1 MIDKRSYIPYIG
13 LFICVFLHTGLL
25 AQTNE
30 QKALESKREQLE
42 MEIKEINRLLFA
54 EKKERGN
61 VLDQMEAMDQKIN
74 VRQQL
79 IRVTNQQSNLLN
91 RQINTNIRNIGKLR
105 NDLAF
110 LKEEYGN
117 MIQKSY
123 QNKSR
128 QSRLMFLLS
137 AEDFFQAFKRFQYMK
152 QYTQYRKEQGEQIVV
167 KTDELTQLNKDL
179 ADQRKEKDRLV
190 AENTE
195 VKNQLYKEIQAQ
207 KELLKNIKK
216 NESKYATEINKK
228 KQEAKRID
236 EQIEKLIRSAIAA
249 SNKEVGKKSSVSS
262 STTASSSV
270 FVLTPEATILANN
283 FSANKGKLIWPVE
296 KGIKRQGFGVYND
309 AVYPGIK
316 HQSNGVIIATD
327 EGSQARAIFEGEVI
341 AILSVPG
348 GNKGVQIK
356 HGNYISTYYNLSTVN
371 VKKGDKVNIKSN
383 LGEIYTSRSNGTTQ
397 LKFYLY
403 QNTTRLNPEEW
414 IYRL

>member
-1 MIDKRSYIPYIG
+1 MGSKHSYIVYFLLVMFVGIG
-13 LFICVFLHTGLL
+13 NVAI

-30 QKALESKREQLE
+30 QKALESKREQLQK
-42 MEIKEINRLLFA
+42 EISEINRLLFA
-54 EKKERGN
+54 EKKEKGN
-61 VLDQMEAMDQKIN
+61 VLEQMEAMDQKIN

-91 RQINTNIRNIGKLR
+91 RQINTNVRNIGKLR

-137 AEDFFQAFKRFQYMK
+137 SENFLQAFKRFQYMK
-152 QYTQYRKEQGEQIVV
+152 QYTQYRKEQGEQIVA

-179 ADQRKEKDRLV
+179 SEQRKEKDKLV
-190 AENTE
+190 AENTQI
-195 VKNQLYKEIQAQ
+195 KNQLYKEIQSQ
-207 KELLKNIKK
+207 KELLKSIRK
-216 NESKYATEINKK
+216 NESKYATAIENKK
-228 KQEAKRID
+228 KEAKRID
-236 EQIEKLIRSAIAA
+236 EQIERLIRSAIAA
-249 SNKEVGKKSSVSS
+249 SNREASKSSS
-262 STTASSSV
+262 STATSSSK
-270 FVLTPEATILANN
+270 FVLTPEATIVANN

-316 HQSNGVIIATD
+316 HESNGVIIATD
-327 EGSQARAIFEGEVI
+327 EGSKARAIFEGEVI

-356 HGNYISTYYNLSTVN
+356 HGNYISTYYNLSRVY
-371 VKKGDKVNIKSN
+371 VKKGDKVNTKSD
-383 LGEIYTSRSNGTTQ
+383 LGDIYTSKSSGTTQ

-403 QNTTRLNPEEW
+403 KDTTRLNPEEW
-414 IYRL
+414 IYQL

>member
-1 MIDKRSYIPYIG
+1 MRSYCSYIVYY
-13 LFICVFLHTGLL
+13 LLVIFIHCSYVTM

-30 QKALESKREQLE
+30 QKALESKREQLQK
-42 MEIKEINRLLFA
+42 EISEINRLLFA
-54 EKKERGN
+54 EKKEKGN
-61 VLDQMEAMDQKIN
+61 VLEQMEAMDQKIN

-91 RQINTNIRNIGKLR
+91 RQINTNVRNIGKLR

-117 MIQKSY
+117 MIRKSY
-123 QNKSR
+123 QNKSG

-137 AEDFFQAFKRFQYMK
+137 SENFLQAYKRFQYMK

-167 KTDELTQLNKDL
+167 KTNELTQLNKDL
-179 ADQRKEKDRLV
+179 SDQRKEKDKLV
-190 AENTE
+190 AENTRI
-195 VKNQLYKEIQAQ
+195 KDQLYKEIQSQ
-207 KELLKNIKK
+207 KELLKSIRK
-216 NESKYATEINKK
+216 NESKYATAIENKK
-228 KQEAKRID
+228 KEAKRID
-236 EQIEKLIRSAIAA
+236 EQIERLIRSAIAA
-249 SNKEVGKKSSVSS
+249 SNREAGKSTNTTATSS
-262 STTASSSV
+262 SK
-270 FVLTPEATILANN
+270 FVLTPEAAIVANN

-316 HQSNGVIIATD
+316 HESNGVIIATD
-327 EGSQARAIFEGEVI
+327 EGSRARAIFEGEVI

-356 HGNYISTYYNLSTVN
+356 HGNYISTYYNLSRVY
-371 VKKGDKVNIKSN
+371 VKKGDKVNTKSD
-383 LGEIYTSRSNGTTQ
+383 LGDIYTSKSNGTTQ

-403 QNTTRLNPEEW
+403 KDTTRLNPEEW
-414 IYRL
+414 IYQL

>member
-1 MIDKRSYIPYIG
+1 MGSKHSYVVYVLLVMLL
-13 LFICVFLHTGLL
+13 LFGNVTL

-30 QKALESKREQLE
+30 QKALESKREQLQK
-42 MEIKEINRLLFA
+42 EISEINRLLFA
-54 EKKERGN
+54 NKKEKGN
-61 VLDQMEAMDQKIN
+61 VLEQMEAMDQKIN

-123 QNKSR
+123 QNKSG

-137 AEDFFQAFKRFQYMK
+137 SENFLQAFKRLQYMK
-152 QYTQYRKEQGEQIVV
+152 QYTQYRKEQGEQIVA

-179 ADQRKEKDRLV
+179 SVQRKEKDKLV
-190 AENTE
+190 AENTQI
-195 VKNQLYKEIQAQ
+195 KDQLFKEIQSQ
-207 KELLKNIKK
+207 KILLKSIRQ
-216 NESKYATEINKK
+216 NESKYASEIDKK
-228 KQEAKRID
+228 KKEAKRID
-236 EQIEKLIRSAIAA
+236 QQIESLIRSAIAA
-249 SNKEVGKKSSVSS
+249 SNKAVGK
-262 STTASSSV
+262 STNTSTASSSK
-270 FVLTPEATILANN
+270 FVLTPEAAIVANN

-296 KGIKRQGFGVYND
+296 KGIKRQGFGVYSD

-316 HQSNGVIIATD
+316 HESNGVIIATD
-327 EGSQARAIFEGEVI
+327 EGSKARAIFEGEVI

-356 HGNYISTYYNLSTVN
+356 HGNYISTYYNLSRIY
-371 VKKGDKVNIKSN
+371 VKKGDKVNIKSD
-383 LGEIYTSRSNGTTQ
+383 LGDIYTSKSSGTTQ

-403 QNTTRLNPEEW
+403 KDTTRLNPEEW
-414 IYRL
+414 IFQL

>member
-1 MIDKRSYIPYIG
+1 MRSNHSYIFYF
-13 LFICVFLHTGLL
+13 LFIIAFHWGYFSM

-30 QKALESKREQLE
+30 QKALESKREQLQK
-42 MEIKEINRLLFA
+42 EISEINRLLFA
-54 EKKERGN
+54 EKKEKGN
-61 VLDQMEAMDQKIN
+61 VLEQMEAMDQKIN

-91 RQINTNIRNIGKLR
+91 RQINTNVRNIGKLR

-137 AEDFFQAFKRFQYMK
+137 SENFLQAFKRFQYMK
-152 QYTQYRKEQGEQIVV
+152 QYTQYRKEQGEQIVA
-167 KTDELTQLNKDL
+167 KTEELTQLNKDL
-179 ADQRKEKDRLV
+179 SEQRKEKDKLV
-190 AENTE
+190 AENTQI
-195 VKNQLYKEIQAQ
+195 KNQLYKEIQSQ
-207 KELLKNIKK
+207 KELLKSIRK
-216 NESKYATEINKK
+216 NESKYAAAIENKK
-228 KQEAKRID
+228 KEAKRID
-236 EQIEKLIRSAIAA
+236 EQIERLIRSAIAA
-249 SNKEVGKKSSVSS
+249 SNREASKSS
-262 STTASSSV
+262 STTATSSSK
-270 FVLTPEATILANN
+270 FVLTPEATIVANN

-316 HQSNGVIIATD
+316 HESNGVIIATD
-327 EGSQARAIFEGEVI
+327 EGSKARAIFEGEVI

-356 HGNYISTYYNLSTVN
+356 HGNYISTYYNLSRVY
-371 VKKGDKVNIKSN
+371 VKKGDKVNTKSD
-383 LGEIYTSRSNGTTQ
+383 LGDIYTSKSRRSMLCSIIT
-397 LKFYLY
+397 
-403 QNTTRLNPEEW
+403 
-414 IYRL
+414 

>member
-1 MIDKRSYIPYIG
+1 MFVGVSNIAI
-13 LFICVFLHTGLL
+13 

-30 QKALESKREQLE
+30 QKALESKREQLQK
-42 MEIKEINRLLFA
+42 EISEINRLLFA
-54 EKKERGN
+54 EKKEKGN
-61 VLDQMEAMDQKIN
+61 VLEQMEAMDQKIN

-91 RQINTNIRNIGKLR
+91 RQINTNVRNIGKLR

-137 AEDFFQAFKRFQYMK
+137 SENFLQAFKRFQYMK
-152 QYTQYRKEQGEQIVV
+152 QYTQYRKEQGEQIVA

-179 ADQRKEKDRLV
+179 SEQRKEKDKLV
-190 AENTE
+190 AENTQI
-195 VKNQLYKEIQAQ
+195 KNQLYKEIQSQ
-207 KELLKNIKK
+207 KELLKSIRK
-216 NESKYATEINKK
+216 NESKYATAIENKK
-228 KQEAKRID
+228 KEAKRID
-236 EQIEKLIRSAIAA
+236 EQIERLIRSAIAA
-249 SNKEVGKKSSVSS
+249 SNREASKSSS
-262 STTASSSV
+262 STATSSSK
-270 FVLTPEATILANN
+270 FVLTPEATIVANN

-316 HQSNGVIIATD
+316 HESNGVIIATD
-327 EGSQARAIFEGEVI
+327 EGSKARAIFEGEVI

-356 HGNYISTYYNLSTVN
+356 HGNYISTYYNLSRVY
-371 VKKGDKVNIKSN
+371 VKKGDKVNTKSD
-383 LGEIYTSRSNGTTQ
+383 LGDIYTSKSSGTTQ

-403 QNTTRLNPEEW
+403 KDTTRLNPEEW
-414 IYRL
+414 IYQL